1 MKTILQCTEL
11 FQEVNDLHKLYG
23 CFDYSPIYGTGCIKK
38 PKLMFLFMNPTGRN
52 VSANLAWNGLR
63 APWLDTK
70 NIWHMF
76 YKLGLIKKEQLTY
89 IQNLQLKDWTSDFSE
104 QLYKTISNNNVYI
117 TNLAKCTQPDARS
130 LRDCVFKAYL
140 GNIQREILLVRP
152 KQIVS
157 FGNQVSSILLGKSIK
172 VSEYVNNHEILEIDG
187 NTFKVFPTYY
197 PVGQGMRNLD
207 LAIKRIQT
215 LIKNN

>member
-1 MKTILQCTEL
+1 
-11 FQEVNDLHKLYG
+11 
-23 CFDYSPIYGTGCIKK
+23 
-38 PKLMFLFMNPTGRN
+38 
-52 VSANLAWNGLR
+52 
-63 APWLDTK
+63 
-70 NIWHMF
+70 MF